1 MKRVKLKK
9 EDPSINFRLPQELR
23 EKVLQKAAI
32 ENKTVSNYLRDH
44 LESFLSGKLIE
55 DAIAPY
61 VRHKF
66 INSNEFLQL
75 VVWIYQKRH
84 EKKYTEDDKFN
95 EVNYIRTLKKIDQF
109 LPTDLAM
116 EFEQVLFDLMRVQ
129 KENAYSYRFSE
140 NGYHRNDSFNYEK
153 LEKFIAELGKKIH
166 KVSF

>member
-75 VVWIYQKRH
+75 VVWMYQKKENPRISD
-84 EKKYTEDDKFN
+84 YDKLIQK
-95 EVNYIRTLKKIDQF
+95 EYIETLKKVSQY
-109 LPTDLAM
+109 LPKDLAD
-116 EFEQVLFDLMRVQ
+116 EFEKVLYDVIYSIQ
-129 KENAYSYRFSE
+129 ENRYSYKI
-140 NGYHRNDSFNYEK
+140 FNSDYSSINFDFEK
-153 LEKFIAELGKKIH
+153 LENYINNLGNKVH
-166 KVSF
+166 KVRF